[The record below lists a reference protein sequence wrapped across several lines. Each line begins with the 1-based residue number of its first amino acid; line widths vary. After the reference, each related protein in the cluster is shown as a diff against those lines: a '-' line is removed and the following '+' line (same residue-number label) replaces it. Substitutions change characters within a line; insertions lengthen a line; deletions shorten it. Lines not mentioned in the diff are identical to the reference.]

1 MNKNNPA
8 LAPFAKAAK
17 YSWFIP
23 TAPNW
28 VNVEKANVLKAMGT
42 ALLTNKGSV
51 KSVAHKY
58 SQQVTKILNAKS

>member
-1 MNKNNPA
+1 VNKHDPA

-28 VNVEKANVLKAMGT
+28 VNVEKANILKTMCT
-42 ALLTNKGSV
+42 DLLTNKGSV
-51 KSVAHKY
+51 QSVAHKA
-58 SQQVTKILNAKS
+58 SQQITKILNAKS